1 MVVGGGDGG
10 VLREICRHS
19 SVESIDICEID
30 QMVVDVSHRFPRMT
44 RILFFFYLCLICK
57 LVLFLSILQACKKF
71 LPQLAIGFEDS
82 RVHLHIGDGMS
93 GIHNYMDCSFLKKQR
108 L

>member
-30 QMVVDVSHRFPRMT
+30 QMVVDVSDRFPRMT
-44 RILFFFYLCLICK
+44 RILFFFLS
-57 LVLFLSILQACKKF
+57 LFDL
-71 LPQLAIGFEDS
+71 
-82 RVHLHIGDGMS
+82 
-93 GIHNYMDCSFLKKQR
+93 
-108 L
+108 